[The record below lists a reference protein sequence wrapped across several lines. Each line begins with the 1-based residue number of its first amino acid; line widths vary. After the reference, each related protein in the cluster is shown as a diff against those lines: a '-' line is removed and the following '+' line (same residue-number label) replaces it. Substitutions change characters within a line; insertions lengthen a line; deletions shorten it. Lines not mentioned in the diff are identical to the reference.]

1 MLSCPSSLLLTC
13 TLQGGVLKDH
23 HPSNG
28 RYELAA
34 ADVKYRKNE
43 AFVDVVEMVNLS
55 MSAKGLLKE
64 FSYLSLLP
72 TKCIATPQAQFDEL
86 TWMATSQCVL
96 IFLVLQSANLAL
108 MTS

>member
-1 MLSCPSSLLLTC
+1 
-13 TLQGGVLKDH
+13 
-23 HPSNG
+23 
-28 RYELAA
+28 LAA